1 MHRRFFLLLVFVSSF
16 FASGFVTSDSD
27 IYFRIAKSID
37 IFGRVYKEV
46 VTNYVDHIN
55 PEEFM
60 LAGIK
65 GMLNSLDPYTGY
77 IGENQQGDIDLIT
90 TGKYGGVGATVGLQ
104 NDKIIVVDLLEG
116 YSAQRQGI
124 QIGDIIVRIDSVDV
138 SKDNYEDLSVY
149 LKGEPGSE
157 VTIFIERDG
166 EEENLI
172 FILVREEIEVKNISY
187 YGFVPEESNN
197 AYLKLSGFSRSA
209 GEEIKKAIFDLGEQR
224 EVESIVLDL
233 RGNPGGLLEAAIDV
247 SEKFL
252 QKGELVVSV
261 VGRDSTQRK
270 NHYSQEKPVAGN
282 TKLIVLVD
290 EGSASAAEIVAGA
303 IQDHDRGVILGTHS
317 FGKGLV
323 QTVIPLSFNTSL
335 KITTGRYFTPS
346 GRCIQK
352 INYSDKNKVFDKVMT
367 FEKKLYKT
375 DKNRRVYS
383 AGGILPDTVISP
395 DSESKFIQQLLAQG
409 MFFRFATNYYNK
421 SFKNGDK
428 KESAELFE
436 LFLKYLEDQGFQ
448 FNFKSEKLLK
458 QLRKVAEENNYNI
471 KFQNEIT
478 DLESKFNKI
487 KNDELYKYKDEII
500 TEIKVELKARTDGR
514 TGRIIELLKYDKQ
527 YAAALEILKGDYSY
541 KHFLGSC
548 E

>member
-1 MHRRFFLLLVFVSSF
+1 MHRRFFLFLVFVSSF

-138 SKDNYEDLSVY
+138 FKDNYEDLSIY

-436 LFLKYLEDQGFQ
+436 LFMKYLEDQGFQ

-527 YAAALEILKGDYSY
+527 YAAALEILKGDCSY